1 MRMVRRG
8 YRGALVVLVGI
19 GVALVSPGAV
29 HLAPTPAVT
38 TQLSTSNATTGDQVT
53 DQATLSGVGPSS
65 AGTMTYNVYT
75 SSDCSGTPV
84 FTSQVTVA
92 NAVVPPSAAFT
103 ASPPGVYQWQAVYK
117 AYPKQAGIVS
127 PCGSEPLTV
136 TNSLSI
142 STVLS
147 SQGVLPGT
155 PVTDQ
160 ATLSGATSDASGT
173 LTYDVYTS
181 SDCSGTPVFTST
193 VAVSGGAAP
202 ASAAFTPSQTG
213 IYQWLA
219 TYSGDADN
227 DAAASACGSEPLS
240 VGSVVVQTQL
250 SATSVSVGSQVTD
263 QATLVGATSN
273 ASGTVTYDVYS
284 TSDCSGTPVF
294 TSSVGVNSGS
304 VPGSAAFTASPA
316 GSYQWRA
323 TYSGDGSNAGAT
335 SPCGAESLLVQNA
348 PTLTTQSSESSA
360 LKDDSV
366 TDQATLSGVTSDAG
380 GTLTYYLYST
390 SDCSGDPVLV
400 STVAVT
406 NGSAPASA
414 PFVGDVIGNYQ
425 WQGFY
430 SGDARNKGA
439 TSTCGSDPLTV
450 SAAPMV
456 PLMDMGT
463 STTYYGLTGGLYADG
478 SDTMPSDHE
487 TAGLAVSNGIVPL
500 DTNGNPSPTGKI
512 VLMSIG
518 ASNQSQEWCGRAD
531 KCETPSSPSFMSSV
545 AASTSVNHTTLEVV
559 NGAQSGQSIAFWMDP
574 DSHRTYDVVRDDRL
588 TPLGLTEAQVQII
601 WLSDSDAGATVSLPN
616 AGADAY
622 TVESRLGTAL
632 RAMKT
637 RYPNLKEVFLSSR
650 IYGGYATTI
659 QSPEPYAY
667 ETGFSV
673 KWTIQSQ
680 ITQMETGSVD
690 PVAGDLDEDTVAPWI
705 AWGPYMWANG
715 TTPRSDG
722 LTWVRGEFGND
733 GTHVNSAGRR
743 AVAGLLMNFFLNSE
757 FTRCWFLSTPESC
770 SS

>member
-1 MRMVRRG
+1 MVRRG

-19 GVALVSPGAV
+19 GVALAAPAAA
-29 HLAPTPAVT
+29 HLARNPAVT
-38 TQLSTSNATTGDQVT
+38 TQLSTSSAATGDAVT
-53 DQATLSGVGPSS
+53 DQATLTDVGPSS
-65 AGTMTYNVYT
+65 GGTMTYSVYT
-75 SSDCSGTPV
+75 TSDCSGTPV
-84 FTSQVTVA
+84 FTSVVPVT
-92 NAVVPPSAAFT
+92 NATAPPSAAFT
-103 ASPPGVYQWQAVYK
+103 ASPAGTYQWQALYR
-117 AYPKQAGIVS
+117 AYPKEAGIVS
-127 PCGSEPLTV
+127 PCGSEPLLV
-136 TNSLSI
+136 TNGLTVSTTLSA
-142 STVLS
+142 
-147 SQGVLPGT
+147 QGALPGT

-181 SDCSGTPVFTST
+181 SDCSGAPVFTST

-202 ASAAFTPSQTG
+202 ASAAFTATDPG
-213 IYQWLA
+213 IYQWQA
-219 TYSGDADN
+219 TYSGDAYN
-227 DAAASACGSEPLS
+227 QGAASACGSEPLTI
-240 VGSVVVQTQL
+240 GSVVIKTQL
-250 SATSVSVGSQVTD
+250 SASTVSLGAQVTD

-294 TSSVGVNSGS
+294 TSTVGVTSGS

-316 GSYQWRA
+316 GSYQWQA

-335 SPCGAESLLVQNA
+335 STCGAESLLVQNA
-348 PTLTTQSSESSA
+348 PTLTTHSSESSA

-366 TDQATLSGVTSDAG
+366 IDQATLSGVTSDAG
-380 GTLTYYLYST
+380 GTVTYDLYPT
-390 SDCSGDPVLV
+390 ADCSGDPVLT
-400 STVAVT
+400 STAQVT
-406 NGSAPASA
+406 NGSVPPSA
-414 PFVGDVIGNYQ
+414 PFVADVLGSYQ
-425 WQGFY
+425 WQASY
-430 SGDARNKGA
+430 SGDGRNQAA

-478 SDTMPSDHE
+478 SDTMASDHE
-487 TAGLAVSNGIVPL
+487 TAGLSISNAITPL
-500 DTNGNPSPTGKI
+500 DTSGNPSPTGKI

-518 ASNQSQEWCGRAD
+518 ASNQSQEWCGRAND
-531 KCETPSSPSFMSSV
+531 CETPSGNSFMV
-545 AASTSVNHTTLEVV
+545 QAAGDSSVNHSTLEIV

-574 DSHRTYDVVRDDRL
+574 DSHRTYDIVRDDRL

-601 WLSDSDAGATVSLPN
+601 WLDDADAGATVSLPA

-622 TVESRLGTAL
+622 TVESRLANAL
-632 RAMKT
+632 RAMKI

-650 IYGGYATTI
+650 IYGGYATTV

-690 PVAGDLDEDTVAPWI
+690 PVAGDLDENTVAPWI
-705 AWGPYMWANG
+705 SWGPYMWANG

-722 LTWVRGEFGND
+722 LVWLRTDFGTD
-733 GTHVNSAGRR
+733 GTHPSAGGVRK
-743 AVAGLLMNFFLNSE
+743 VGGMLLTFFLNSE
-757 FTRCWFLSTPESC
+757 FTRCWFAVDGGSC
-770 SS
+770 ASS